1 MFKQNNIGIIIGQT
15 SGGGASSITPILLP
29 DGTFFTMSSNNVN
42 TFRDADGT
50 YTFNEDGIEPDFI
63 IDQEDLY
70 DSDVLSE
77 ILNR

>member
-1 MFKQNNIGIIIGQT
+1 
-15 SGGGASSITPILLP
+15 
-29 DGTFFTMSSNNVN
+29 MSSNNVN